1 MGTFK
6 SLEEAREFFRGDRFA
21 SAAGMTLDELT
32 EEGCTCSVTLSP
44 LHRNA
49 LGGVMGGAIF
59 TLADFAFAV
68 ACNQDHSPTVA
79 IDVSIH
85 FLSAPKGER
94 LIARARRVKSG
105 RTTGVW
111 EVAVS
116 DDLGRDVALFVG
128 TGFKQQNNI

>member
-1 MGTFK
+1 MATFT
-6 SLEEAREFFRGDRFA
+6 SLQEAQAYFQNERFA
-21 SAAGMTLDELT
+21 TSNGMTLEELSET
-32 EEGCTCSVTLSP
+32 RAVCAMEIAEN
-44 LHRNA
+44 HHNA

-85 FLSAPKGER
+85 FLSAPRGER